1 MSQASHDRQTM
12 PFRGGGRWAG
22 PLLRPAPQLLL
33 VLLAAVVALG
43 LGYHRTAVG
52 LAGLAI
58 LLALLRLAPELWQ
71 RLGGGLEESLNTR
84 TAALLTLAGGLLVL
98 TGAVG
103 AWEPLIR
110 VYASGNWEA
119 IGALGE
125 GVIGAFGQILVA
137 FVALLIAWRQFQLD
151 QRLSTQQNRIT
162 EAQTI
167 DSFIHGISELISD
180 REGMLDD
187 WPLERMLAEGRLAA
201 VLGSV
206 EAAGKARILRFL
218 AHARLLTPLRRDAR
232 VGRAILDGQG
242 FYVEDRLDGIPVI
255 QLHRSLRGV
264 DLAGTDL
271 RGVDFNGADLRGT
284 ILRGC
289 DLRDANLAAC
299 DLAGA
304 DLSGAQ
310 LEGARFFQ
318 GPPDTASPIRTGTRP
333 DGTSGAFSGAIVENV
348 DVSRARQL
356 SHELRLYLAAW
367 SGKRSRQTIPGGS
380 RGLPDRL
387 GR

>member
-1 MSQASHDRQTM
+1 MNQPSDERQAM
-12 PFRGGGRWAG
+12 PFRGQPTWRR
-22 PLLRPAPQLLL
+22 LIDRPALQ
-33 VLLAAVVALG
+33 
-43 LGYHRTAVG
+43 
-52 LAGLAI
+52 
-58 LLALLRLAPELWQ
+58 LLALLLASVVSLSQGQPQLAVPLALVTIAVALLRMAPDFWQ
-71 RLGGGLEESLNTR
+71 RLTSQLDEQLTTR
-84 TAALLTLAGGLLVL
+84 TMALLALAGGLLVFTAAL
-98 TGAVG
+98 GL
-103 AWEPLIR
+103 WEPLLS
-110 VYASGNWEA
+110 VYRSGNWEA

-206 EAAGKARILRFL
+206 DAPGKARILRFL

-242 FYVEDRLDGIPVI
+242 FYVEDRLEGIPVI
-255 QLHRSLRGV
+255 QLHQGLRGV
-264 DLAGTDL
+264 KLADTDL

-284 ILRGC
+284 NLAGA
-289 DLRDANLAAC
+289 DLTGANLVGTN
-299 DLAGA
+299 LAGA
-304 DLSGAQ
+304 DLSGALLQ
-310 LEGARFFQ
+310 GTRFFL
-318 GPPDTASPIRTGTRP
+318 GPVDSASPSRTGTRP
-333 DGTSGAFSGAIVENV
+333 DPVGGGFSGAIVENA
-348 DVSRARQL
+348 DVSGARHL
-356 SHELRLYLAAW
+356 GGELRLYLAAW
-367 SGKRSRQTIPGGS
+367 SGKRSRQTIPGGC